1 MYEAV
6 VLHVIIDQISF
17 GPINTTSSKCNQIF
31 MFDIRQCSYLRY
43 EFSLSTHR
51 FNFNW
56 KNLHSHYRTILQPTL
71 QSWTKN
77 ATLALPRKGKG
88 GGIIDMEAKER
99 IFYLVHTTK
108 ATFSNLVRGREVLGG
123 NFEFIRRE

>member
-43 EFSLSTHR
+43 EFSLSTHG

-71 QSWTKN
+71 QSRTKN
-77 ATLALPRKGKG
+77 ATLALPRRGVG
-88 GGIIDMEAKER
+88 GGGGKQKER